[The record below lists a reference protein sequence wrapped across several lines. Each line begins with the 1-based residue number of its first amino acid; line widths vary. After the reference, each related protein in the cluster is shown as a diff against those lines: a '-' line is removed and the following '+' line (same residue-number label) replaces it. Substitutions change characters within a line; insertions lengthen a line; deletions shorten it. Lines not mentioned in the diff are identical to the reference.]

1 MFFTH
6 CKQFG
11 VSGHTQYCSDFL
23 LPGSVFVGGQEILAD
38 AITFVLS
45 LDLFIHFDFEFII
58 FLVNIFGYIPARIHL
73 NLKFFKKN
81 TFQVTMFHVFW
92 YYVGRLGFCLVI
104 SICGNP
110 KTLYGQDLAFR
121 LEGKCKA
128 AIQNRK
134 KIAKP
139 TVGFHFIFSI
149 LLAAFIITVA
159 KL

>member
-1 MFFTH
+1 MFFIH

-11 VSGHTQYCSDFL
+11 VSGHTQYCSGLPFAWFCVGWWSGDLSWCHNLHTVSGFL
-23 LPGSVFVGGQEILAD
+23 YIL
-38 AITFVLS
+38 I
-45 LDLFIHFDFEFII
+45 
-58 FLVNIFGYIPARIHL
+58 L
-73 NLKFFKKN
+73 NLSHFWWKLLDTYLQEYTQIWNLLKN
-81 TFQVTMFHVFW
+81 TFKVTMFHVFW
-92 YYVGRLGFCLVI
+92 YYVGRLDFCLVI
-104 SICGNP
+104 SICGDP